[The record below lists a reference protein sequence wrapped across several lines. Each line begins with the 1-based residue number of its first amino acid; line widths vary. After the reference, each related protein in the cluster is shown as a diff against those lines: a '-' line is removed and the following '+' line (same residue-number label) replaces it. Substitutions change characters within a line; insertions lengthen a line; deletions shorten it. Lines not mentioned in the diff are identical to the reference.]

1 MWHLVNGGLPAVA
14 SLSTVDEVYVDRHVE
29 TEIAHH
35 ETVVG
40 DPELDT
46 TYQLQLFLDDVC
58 DVCETPSAVVE
69 R

>member
-40 DPELDT
+40 DPRT
-46 TYQLQLFLDDVC
+46 
-58 DVCETPSAVVE
+58 
-69 R
+69 